1 MHRALLPALAL
12 IVVATPAAAD
22 MRFLSYDPAD
32 RVTTTLTRGLTLQ
45 VERGWFGSITVHRLI
60 STAARGSAAI
70 TQGGPNEALRALPEG
85 AAETDLYTVGDTGDA
100 RGLARALCPGA
111 AQTYLVMSRVRVVRP
126 LTVQAVGR
134 WPDGQYRHCV
144 ALSYD
149 YRGEWAMPP
158 AGAMSIDDDVV
169 PARPD

>member
-1 MHRALLPALAL
+1 MYRFVLPTLAL

-70 TQGGPNEALRALPEG
+70 NQGGPKEALAVLPEG
-85 AAETDLYTVGDTGDA
+85 AAETALYTVGDAGDA
-100 RGLARALCPGA
+100 RGLARALCPGS
-111 AQTYLVMSRVRVVRP
+111 AQTYLVMGQVRAVRP

-144 ALSYD
+144 TLNYE

-158 AGAMSIDDDVV
+158 AGAMSIDDDVT
-169 PARPD
+169 PTRPD